1 MPLFCNQRGQRLT
14 RFGISY
20 ILTKY
25 FHAAVIK
32 CPSLANKRLHPHSA
46 PHIRLEHSMKCLS
59 DTGLA
64 IVHKA
69 FADFTS
75 LIHLISETRALNRGL
90 PVSLKLPCVESQNVG
105 LRQLHQA
112 EVCTLSGRGKS

>member
-1 MPLFCNQRGQRLT
+1 
-14 RFGISY
+14 
-20 ILTKY
+20 
-25 FHAAVIK
+25 
-32 CPSLANKRLHPHSA
+32 
-46 PHIRLEHSMKCLS
+46 MKCLS

-90 PVSLKLPCVESQNVG
+90 PVSLKLPCVESQNAG
-105 LRQLHQA
+105 LRQLHHT